1 LVVNGCIFGRL
12 FLDLSHQQSINQK
25 MKTGNKQHWSR
36 NLEGLSA
43 VSSYEISEIERSLA
57 EIEEL
62 KQQIE
67 KEQKAIVEAENKL
80 RGNLAKQYYVDE
92 MMLAEWC
99 QQNGKRP
106 GYMWCQQSPL
116 LEGEIFSIYKCDLD
130 TWALSVKHGKGCRFV
145 KVVRIISA
153 DSARHVYG
161 VKFLFPRSHKERQ
174 AFMLDWF
181 NCELIDT
188 VVMMEVDE
196 LETA

>member
-1 LVVNGCIFGRL
+1 
-12 FLDLSHQQSINQK
+12 
-25 MKTGNKQHWSR
+25 MKTGIKQHWSR

-43 VSSYEISEIERSLA
+43 VSSYEISEIERSMS

-67 KEQKAIVEAENKL
+67 RGQKAIVEAESKL
-80 RGNLAKQYYVDE
+80 RGNLAKQYSEDE

-116 LEGEIFSIYKCDLD
+116 LDGEIFSVYKDDLGN
-130 TWALSVKHGKGCRFV
+130 WALSVKHGKECRFV
-145 KVVRIISA
+145 KVVKIVCA
-153 DSARHVYG
+153 DSARHTYT
-161 VKFLFPRSHKERQ
+161 VKFLFPTNHKEQRE
-174 AFMLDWF
+174 FMLDWF